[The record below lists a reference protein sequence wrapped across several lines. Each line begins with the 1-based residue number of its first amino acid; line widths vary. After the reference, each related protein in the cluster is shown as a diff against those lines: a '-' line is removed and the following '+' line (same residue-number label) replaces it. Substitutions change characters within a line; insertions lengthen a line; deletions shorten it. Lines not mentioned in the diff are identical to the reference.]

1 MLSVMCW
8 YSFPIDILQL
18 DQFQVVERDGNRGSC
33 FYAST
38 VQFLPGVKCGPHP
51 LHVHPPNGSFKSPA
65 NPDAVGCPENG
76 VTTLPQFWAS
86 SNCLATSRPAQRGG
100 EGEGEGGKND
110 PIFICKSDSRF
121 WHIMAI
127 F

>member
-18 DQFQVVERDGNRGSC
+18 DPFQVVERDGNRGSC
-33 FYAST
+33 VYDFT

-51 LHVHPPNGSFKSPA
+51 LYVHPPNGSFKSPA

-76 VTTLPQFWAS
+76 VTALPQLWAN
-86 SNCLATSRPAQRGG
+86 SNRLATSRPAQRGG
-100 EGEGEGGKND
+100 GG
-110 PIFICKSDSRF
+110 R
-121 WHIMAI
+121 
-127 F
+127 